1 MSNRQSASSIPLASS
16 MHDGAT
22 LSFIGPDVYKSA
34 AVVEHVRE
42 YRSPSRSTTVKRPPL
57 WFRILHPLRRPKAL
71 KRVLDNPAN
80 GATVDRFRR
89 LLERAGCNVESVD
102 HSGDSVTIK
111 FVFLDDEG
119 RCTAFLTDRL
129 RDGSYLRCNIVARI
143 GLEFPLDHVNKL
155 NQYSKF
161 LRFYNIRNNSLFV
174 EYSFVL
180 VDLPDSAVLANVEV
194 FHHSIVYIVS
204 NGFEYA
210 GMNMLESGC

>member
-1 MSNRQSASSIPLASS
+1 L
-16 MHDGAT
+16 
-22 LSFIGPDVYKSA
+22 V
-34 AVVEHVRE
+34 
-42 YRSPSRSTTVKRPPL
+42 
-57 WFRILHPLRRPKAL
+57 RILRPIRRPKSL
-71 KRVLDNPAN
+71 KRVLDHPAN
-80 GATVDRFRR
+80 GATVERFRK

-102 HSGDSVTIK
+102 LSGDTVAID
-111 FVFLDDEG
+111 FVFQDDDG

-129 RDGSYLRCNIVARI
+129 RDGSYLRCNIVTRI

-194 FHHSIVYIVS
+194 FHGSIVFIVS

-210 GMNMLESGC
+210 DMTP